1 MKIKDLVEAAHK
13 NAIKKGF
20 WEIFYKLKAI
30 ETLGKKESQPYNDLF
45 KQALINQNLL
55 EIVRELTEAMEGLRR
70 GNTDNFK
77 EELADTV
84 IWIADLCG
92 ALNIDLE
99 EEIRKKMEFN
109 KTREYKHGKEF

>member
-1 MKIKDLVEAAHK
+1 MKIKDLVEAAHE
-13 NAIKKGF
+13 NATRKGF
-20 WEIFYKLKAI
+20 WETFYKLKVI
-30 ETLGKKESQPYNDLF
+30 EVFGKKESQPYNDLF

-70 GNTDNFK
+70 GDKDNFK
-77 EELADTV
+77 EELADAV
-84 IWIADLCG
+84 IWIAVLCG